1 MKRIALF
8 LFALCPSLFAQD
20 KIVTKTTYAKAYGE
34 TKNPVAVDPAK
45 DLPRYPAV
53 EPKDAIGTWQ
63 VKKGFKLQLAA
74 HEPQVRDP
82 IAICFDERGRMF
94 VCEMIDYSEMR
105 DVTPHL
111 GRISMLQDKDGDGY
125 FETSQVF
132 ADDLPWPTGLIWA
145 NGGLFVGAT
154 PDIWR
159 FEDKDGDGKA
169 EVREKVFT
177 GFGTGLKILNVQGLM
192 NSFQWGQDNKVHI
205 LAGGGNRGVI
215 TCLKRPDLK
224 GMELGG
230 KDFWFDPRTL
240 EFGLEGGGAQYGM
253 SFDNYGRK
261 FGCSN
266 SDHLQYWVYDDQ
278 YANRNPYYQMPPAR
292 QSIAVDGGAAEVF
305 RLSPDEPWRII
316 RTRWRIAGVVK
327 GAVEGGGRVSG
338 YFTGA
343 TGTTIYRGDAYG
355 PDFVNNSFSGDAG
368 GQLVH
373 RKIIK
378 PSADGISLIGE
389 RPADEHGF
397 EFAASKDTWVRVVN
411 FANAPD
417 GCLHICDMY
426 REVIEHPWSI
436 PDEIKKHIDLNNGN
450 DRGRIYRVVPDTLD
464 AAYQSDRSDKSDSSD
479 KKLRRAVNLHAATT
493 EELVKTLSHPNG
505 WHRDTAQRLL
515 FERQDKTAVPMLEN
529 VLSGEN
535 ALAKLHA
542 LGALEGLGAD
552 LQQAVILCLREN
564 EDVAVQLAGIQKSEQ
579 FLGRGSSPAPAMV
592 MLLARLTD
600 SEENRVR
607 YQLALSSPVVF
618 EATKRLHASSTG
630 IQQKPDSQ
638 GELLNMCVRLI
649 GMLKPHK
656 DDNGRVLDAF
666 LASAPDAAVFL
677 AGMISVHSKD
687 SGLKQ
692 GEAAKVV
699 EAAAAGLNAPARWF
713 PEDERLLS
721 ITKLV
726 EQVASANDPVLIKAL
741 ARGLKLAGSSLDKA
755 DQDGKLA
762 EVFVRARRTIAD
774 RSARE
779 TARLDAIELLG
790 VSSSKEAQTALI
802 ACLGEK
808 QPEAVQT
815 AAIRVLAQNSSEA
828 VTAALIGNWPH
839 YGPKAQS
846 VAMEALLARDDRAVA
861 LLEAKVVKPEAF
873 SAAQV
878 QALIKHKSPKV
889 AAAAKTAL
897 APVIPPSR
905 EEMAAK
911 FKPAVAA
918 KGDAT
923 KGQLQF
929 MGRCMICHK
938 AGANGFAV
946 GPDLITVKTKGREA
960 LLEAILMPHKEVASQ
975 YIAYTVNTKDGQ
987 TIAGVISNDT
997 ASSMTLK
1004 MPGGAEKTLQRSEI
1018 KGSSSSGQSL
1028 MPEGLETG
1036 MTVEDMA
1043 DLLSFIEG
1051 L

>member
-1 MKRIALF
+1 MKWICF
-8 LFALCPSLFAQD
+8 FHFAFCASLFAQD

-34 TKNPVAVDPAK
+34 TKNAVAVDPAK

-53 EPKDAIGTWQ
+53 EAKNAISTWQ
-63 VKKGFKLQLAA
+63 VKKGFKLELAA

-105 DVTPHL
+105 DVNPHL

-145 NGGLFVGAT
+145 DGSLFVGAT

-159 FEDKDGDGKA
+159 FEDKDADGKA
-169 EVREKVFT
+169 DVREKVFT

-215 TCLKRPDLK
+215 SSPKRPDLK
-224 GMELGG
+224 GVELGG

-261 FGCSN
+261 FACSN
-266 SDHLQYWVYDDQ
+266 SDHLQYWVYDDKH
-278 YANRNPYYQMPPAR
+278 ANRNPYYQMPPAR

-327 GAVEGGGRVSG
+327 GGVEGGGRVSG

-355 PDFVNNSFSGDAG
+355 LDFVNNSFSGDAG

-378 PSADGISLIGE
+378 PSADGISLVGE

-436 PDEIKKHIDLNNGN
+436 PDEIKKYIDLNNGN
-450 DRGRIYRVVPDTLD
+450 DRGRIYRIVPEGWQRTKGEERRGNI
-464 AAYQSDRSDKSDSSD
+464 AGAST
-479 KKLRRAVNLHAATT
+479 KKLVML
-493 EELVKTLSHPNG
+493 LSHPNG

-515 FERQDKTAVPMLEN
+515 FERQDKAAVPMLEKT
-529 VLSGEN
+529 LSEDN
-535 ALAKLHA
+535 TLAKLHA
-542 LGALEGLGAD
+542 MNALESLGALTAAHVVRAAKDNDAQVREAALRRVSKLDEATLASLAADTSPRVRFQAALAAPKTPSRDGWLAKMARQGLNGKWMEAAVLGNAGIGLFEQLHGDLNKLEPSFAESILTLAAAEGKDPAALISLVTTEPVNASWVKALGEGL
-552 LQQAVILCLREN
+552 R
-564 EDVAVQLAGIQKSEQ
+564 
-579 FLGRGSSPAPAMV
+579 R
-592 MLLARLTD
+592 
-600 SEENRVR
+600 
-607 YQLALSSPVVF
+607 
-618 EATKRLHASSTG
+618 
-630 IQQKPDSQ
+630 
-638 GELLNMCVRLI
+638 
-649 GMLKPHK
+649 
-656 DDNGRVLDAF
+656 
-666 LASAPDAAVFL
+666 
-677 AGMISVHSKD
+677 
-687 SGLKQ
+687 
-692 GEAAKVV
+692 
-699 EAAAAGLNAPARWF
+699 
-713 PEDERLLS
+713 
-721 ITKLV
+721 
-726 EQVASANDPVLIKAL
+726 
-741 ARGLKLAGSSLDKA
+741 AGSSLTKA
-755 DQDGKLA
+755 DSG
-762 EVFVRARRTIAD
+762 
-774 RSARE
+774 
-779 TARLDAIELLG
+779 ARLASIVAKAAGTAANAKAGQTSRVEAIELLG
-790 VSSSKEAQTALI
+790 VSLTQEAQSALI
-802 ACLGEK
+802 TCLGEK
-808 QPEAVQT
+808 QSPAIQT
-815 AAIRVLAQNSSEA
+815 AAIRVLAPNGSET
-828 VTAALIGNWPH
+828 VTAALIGNWTH
-839 YGPKAQS
+839 YGPKVQG
-846 VAMEALLARDDRAVA
+846 VALEALLALDDRAVA
-861 LLEAKVVKPEAF
+861 LLESKVAKPEAF
-873 SAAQV
+873 SAAQG
-878 QALIKHKSPKV
+878 QALIQHKSPKV
-889 AAAAKTAL
+889 AAAARMAL
-897 APVIPPSR
+897 ASVIPPSR

-911 FKPAVAA
+911 FKPAVVA
-918 KGDAT
+918 KGQAQ
-923 KGQLQF
+923 KGQLHY
-929 MGRCMICHK
+929 MSRCMACHK

-975 YIAYTVNTKDGQ
+975 FIAYTVNAKDGQ
-987 TIAGVISNDT
+987 TFAGVISHDT

-1004 MPGGAEKTLQRSEI
+1004 LPGGVEKTLQRSEI

>member
-1 MKRIALF
+1 MNRTALF
-8 LFALCPSLFAQD
+8 LLALCSTLAAQD
-20 KIVTKTTYAKAYGE
+20 KIKTKTTYAKAYGE
-34 TKNPVAVDPAK
+34 TKNTVAVDPAK

-53 EPKDAIGTWQ
+53 EPKDAIDTWQ

-111 GRISMLQDKDGDGY
+111 GRISMLEDKDGDGY
-125 FETSQVF
+125 YETSKVF

-145 NGGLFVGAT
+145 NGGLYVGAT

-192 NSFQWGQDNKVHI
+192 NSFQWGQGNKVHI

-224 GMELGG
+224 GIELGG
-230 KDFWFDPRTL
+230 KDFWFDPLTH

-266 SDHLQYWVYDDQ
+266 SDHLQYWVYDDK

-373 RKIIK
+373 RKLIK

-436 PDEIKKHIDLNNGN
+436 PDEIKKFIDLNHGN
-450 DRGRIYRVVPDTLD
+450 DRGRIYRIVPDKG
-464 AAYQSDRSDKSDSSD
+464 AERSGQK
-479 KKLRRAVNLHAATT
+479 VNLAGASTG
-493 EELVKTLSHPNG
+493 ELVKTLGHPNG

-515 FERQDKTAVPMLEN
+515 YERKDKAAVPLLEK
-529 VLSGEN
+529 VLLGGN
-535 ALAKLHA
+535 TLAKLHA
-542 LGALEGLGAD
+542 MNSLESLGAL
-552 LQQAVILCLREN
+552 QAAHV
-564 EDVAVQLAGIQKSEQ
+564 
-579 FLGRGSSPAPAMV
+579 
-592 MLLARLTD
+592 
-600 SEENRVR
+600 
-607 YQLALSSPVVF
+607 
-618 EATKRLHASSTG
+618 
-630 IQQKPDSQ
+630 
-638 GELLNMCVRLI
+638 
-649 GMLKPHK
+649 
-656 DDNGRVLDAF
+656 
-666 LASAPDAAVFL
+666 
-677 AGMISVHSKD
+677 
-687 SGLKQ
+687 
-692 GEAAKVV
+692 
-699 EAAAAGLNAPARWF
+699 AAAAKDADAHVREAALRRVSLL
-713 PEDERLLS
+713 DEQTLATLAGDASPR
-721 ITKLV
+721 V
-726 EQVASANDPVLIKAL
+726 RFQVALAAPKSASRDVWLAKMVREGVSGKWMSAAVLGDAGSGLFEQLRGDLSRLDPAFAESLIMLAAAEGKDQDDLITAVTAEPVKAAWVKAL
-741 ARGLKLAGSSLDKA
+741 GDGLLRAGSNLTKADKGGKLAAILDKA
-755 DQDGKLA
+755 AQTAANTQAGG
-762 EVFVRARRTIAD
+762 
-774 RSARE
+774 SARV
-779 TARLDAIELLG
+779 AAIELLS
-790 VSSSKEAQTALI
+790 VSPAKGSHDALVT
-802 ACLGEK
+802 CLGEK
-808 QPEAVQT
+808 QPDSVQA
-815 AAIRVLAQNSSEA
+815 AAIRVMAQTGSA
-828 VTAALIGNWPH
+828 DVTAALIGNWTH
-839 YGPKAQS
+839 YGTKAQAA
-846 VAMEALLARDDRAVA
+846 AMEALLARDDRTVA

-889 AAAAKTAL
+889 AAAAKMAL
-897 APVIPPSR
+897 ASVIPPSR
-905 EEMAAK
+905 EEVMAK
-911 FKPAVAA
+911 FKPATAE

-923 KGQLQF
+923 KGRTQF
-929 MGRCMICHK
+929 LARCIACHK
-938 AGANGFAV
+938 AGTDGIQV

-960 LLEAILMPHKEVASQ
+960 LLTAILEPHKEVASQ
-975 YIAYTVNTKDGQ
+975 FIAYTVNTKDGQ
-987 TIAGVISNDT
+987 TFTGIITNDT
-997 ASSMTLK
+997 ATSMTLK
-1004 MPGGAEKTLQRSEI
+1004 MMGGIEKTLQRSEI
-1018 KGSSSSGQSL
+1018 KGSASTGQSL

-1036 MTVEDMA
+1036 MSVTDMA
-1043 DLLSFIEG
+1043 DLLSYIEG